1 MFYLVPGNFNLEG
14 INVGVFI
21 GSWDNTYGQGKI
33 SAVTLP
39 TAEPFTEQMGA
50 SPIELGTWYDMG
62 DGTSRILYTGNSG
75 HPTAL
80 LLKEP
85 ILDMVDFFEQALAP
99 APIPA
104 EGISYAAKEIGT
116 AHWHHRC
123 SDHDVP
129 RPLSFAGYQLFL
141 QHHPSHAR
149 PGLGS
154 QRSLPVLSDYAR
166 HYQHFD
172 LPVGHL

>member
-1 MFYLVPGNFNLEG
+1 
-14 INVGVFI
+14 
-21 GSWDNTYGQGKI
+21 
-33 SAVTLP
+33 
-39 TAEPFTEQMGA
+39 
-50 SPIELGTWYDMG
+50 
-62 DGTSRILYTGNSG
+62 
-75 HPTAL
+75 
-80 LLKEP
+80 
-85 ILDMVDFFEQALAP
+85 MVDFFEQALAP

-116 AHWHHRC
+116 AIGIIAVLIMMFPVL
-123 SDHDVP
+123 SLLLDTSFFSSII
-129 RPLSFAGYQLFL
+129 RPMPA
-141 QHHPSHAR
+141 